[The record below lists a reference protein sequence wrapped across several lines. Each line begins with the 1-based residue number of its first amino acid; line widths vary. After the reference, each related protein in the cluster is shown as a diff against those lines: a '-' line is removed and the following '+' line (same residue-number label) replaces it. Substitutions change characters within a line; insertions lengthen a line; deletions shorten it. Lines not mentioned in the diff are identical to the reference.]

1 MTDLEITKRGTIIDV
16 KFPSQRVSLRA
27 ERLRDGGEKFT
38 TELTVDA
45 ELSMNNMYREVELS
59 RSNADMLNPNVK
71 KTLINTLT
79 EATMDYP
86 YIMWGNIINDAFSA
100 IMDKHRE
107 GVPATQMSVLD
118 EHYPRSYALF
128 PFFTKGVA
136 NLVWAPGGSGKSYL
150 ALLTS
155 VLVDRGMSAL
165 GLRAP
170 KGNVLY
176 LDWEEEENVFKQRL
190 FAGQKGLGVGNP
202 ETSGIWYK
210 RMACT
215 LANNIEA
222 ISRIV
227 VDNNITYVVVDSV
240 NPALGGK
247 SNDSD
252 AVEDYFDALRILEV
266 TSVSIDHANKMG
278 ETTGKYQIYG
288 SSFKQARARQM
299 YEVTKMQESDSGEL
313 KVVMHHRKANDF
325 GTIGPRGFTINFEM
339 VDKYNSLEDDYEKQL
354 DVVKFDTLG
363 LGDDSGQLLRGET
376 LTTICY
382 QLVKAHGT
390 MELEDL
396 RERVSS
402 IKDNDVASDA
412 IELAVQNS
420 NMLKLNEEA
429 GTVGLAQEEKQWE
442 VQK

>member
-38 TELTVDA
+38 TELTVEA
-45 ELSMNNMYREVELS
+45 ELSMNNTYREVELS

-71 KTLINTLT
+71 KTLIGTLT

-107 GVPATQMSVLD
+107 GIPAEQMTELD
-118 EHYPRSYALF
+118 VHDPRSYALY

-176 LDWEEEENVFKQRL
+176 LDWEEEQNVFKQRL
-190 FAGQKGLGVGNP
+190 FALQKGLGVGNP

-210 RMACT
+210 RMAGT
-215 LANNIEA
+215 LANSIEA
-222 ISRIV
+222 ISRVV
-227 VDNNITYVVVDSV
+227 VDNDITYVVIDSV

-247 SNDSD
+247 SSDPD
-252 AVEDYFDALRILEV
+252 AVEEYFDALRILEV
-266 TSVSIDHANKMG
+266 TSVSIDHANKAG
-278 ETTGKYQIYG
+278 DTTGKYQIYG

-299 YEVTKMQESDSGEL
+299 FEVTKMQESDTGEL

-363 LGDDSGQLLRGET
+363 LGDESGNLLRGET
-376 LTTICY
+376 LTTICH
-382 QLVKAHGT
+382 QLIKAHGT

-396 RERVSS
+396 RKRVSS

-420 NMLKLNEEA
+420 NLLKLDINDS
-429 GTVGLAQEEKQWE
+429 TVGLAQE
-442 VQK
+442 QKEWTT